1 MKAVGEGGRRG
12 GWGEG
17 GRERGR
23 SYSQLATV
31 VESIDEKSCNRP

>member
-1 MKAVGEGGRRG
+1 MKVRVGGGEVGER
-12 GWGEG
+12 EG
-17 GRERGR
+17 GREGG